1 MRWFRKEEIRES
13 EVTVDPVLSALLS
26 NTAIDKDKALNI
38 PTVAGCVEL
47 ISNLVASI
55 PIKLYKEVDGETE
68 EVQDDRLKLLNDE
81 TGDLLDAYQMKKA
94 FTRDYLLNGN
104 GYIYINRDKNT
115 VKSLHYVEENRVTAT
130 QNVDPIFKKL
140 DIIVN
145 GAHYRDFDFIKITRN
160 TVNGF
165 TGKGIIQENPK
176 ILSVAYNSLNFEEA
190 LVKTGGNKKGFL
202 KAKSRLAK
210 EVIEDL
216 KAAWKRLYANNEE
229 NVVILNDGLEFQE
242 ASNSSV
248 EMQLNENKKTNS
260 EEICKLFTMSIKVLN
275 GTASDQEQAN
285 FIKNCI
291 IPILNA
297 FAAAINKDLL
307 LEMEKGSFYYA
318 FDCKELMKGDIEKL
332 FKAYEVALRA
342 NFMQLDEVRYE
353 LDRKPLGFNYIKL
366 GLQDV
371 LLNPN
376 TNEVYTPN
384 TNATV
389 NLSHMKGGENKNE
402 NRN

>member
-1 MRWFRKEEIRES
+1 M
-13 EVTVDPVLSALLS
+13 
-26 NTAIDKDKALNI
+26 
-38 PTVAGCVEL
+38 
-47 ISNLVASI
+47 
-55 PIKLYKEVDGETE
+55 
-68 EVQDDRLKLLNDE
+68 LNDE

-94 FTRDYLLNGN
+94 FIRDYLLNGN

-165 TGKGIIQENPK
+165 TGRGIIQENHK

-202 KAKSRLAK
+202 KAKNRLTK
-210 EVIEDL
+210 DIIDDL

-307 LEMEKGSFYYA
+307 LETEKGSYYYA

-371 LLNPN
+371 LLNPS